1 MSIEIMA
8 DTPEQLAEITKSV
21 FRLPP
26 QRTDIKKLAE
36 TINREQQKAM
46 SYRGLHVGISNPDPP
61 ELIRDTSEEET
72 TSNQNQAEDF
82 DSVAIE
88 TIYAEA
94 AKLIVDSMRLTHL
107 PDERAELANALS
119 GLSSFLGSSCGYL

>member
-8 DTPEQLAEITKSV
+8 DTPEQLAEITQGV

-46 SYRGLHVGISNPDPP
+46 SYRGLHVGISNPDLP

-82 DSVAIE
+82 DSMANIRAHAE
-88 TIYAEA
+88 RQATI
-94 AKLIVDSMRLTHL
+94 
-107 PDERAELANALS
+107 
-119 GLSSFLGSSCGYL
+119 G